1 MEVGQSHLNLYVVS
15 DKETHSPYL
24 FVLCMERLG
33 DMITQAVQDGNWQPL
48 HLTKDGPK
56 ISHLFFAYD
65 VMLFAKAKPSQAHFI
80 ANLLKSFCSFS
91 GLKISLEKSRAYVSK
106 GVCRGTKESLE
117 SITEIKFTDRLE
129 KYLGFKLRYG
139 QTKKDDFLETYDRV
153 ATKLASWKGKLLN
166 KPGRVTMV
174 NAVITSL
181 PSYDMQI
188 QWFPQ
193 YVCHTLDKT
202 VRNFIWKGLNN
213 TGMHMVSVK
222 KMAQPRK
229 MGGLGI
235 RTAYFQNVALLG
247 KLV

>member
-1 MEVGQSHLNLYVVS
+1 
-15 DKETHSPYL
+15 
-24 FVLCMERLG
+24 
-33 DMITQAVQDGNWQPL
+33 
-48 HLTKDGPK
+48 
-56 ISHLFFAYD
+56 
-65 VMLFAKAKPSQAHFI
+65 
-80 ANLLKSFCSFS
+80 
-91 GLKISLEKSRAYVSK
+91 
-106 GVCRGTKESLE
+106 
-117 SITEIKFTDRLE
+117 
-129 KYLGFKLRYG
+129 
-139 QTKKDDFLETYDRV
+139 
-153 ATKLASWKGKLLN
+153 
-166 KPGRVTMV
+166 MV

-181 PSYDMQI
+181 PSYNMQI